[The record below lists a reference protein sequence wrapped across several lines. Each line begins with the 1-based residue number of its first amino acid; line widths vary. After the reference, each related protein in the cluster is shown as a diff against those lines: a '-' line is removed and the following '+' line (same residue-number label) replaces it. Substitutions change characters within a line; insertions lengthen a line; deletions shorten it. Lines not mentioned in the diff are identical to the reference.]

1 MDHLIEITHGY
12 SVGRDSECF
21 LALKAHLD
29 LAIVPVTVLVPV
41 SLTVAVFVF
50 VVMPLAGLATMVMPV
65 LVLLVSLSLVI
76 VIVIPVIEWLPHP
89 AKIAQNAINVIIVFF
104 ILSEYMFLSEYLS
117 YKYPKIIE

>member
-50 VVMPLAGLATMVMPV
+50 VVMP
-65 LVLLVSLSLVI
+65 
-76 VIVIPVIEWLPHP
+76 
-89 AKIAQNAINVIIVFF
+89 INVIIVFF